1 MLQEED
7 VIGVLPSGDKISSLK
22 PLGDR
27 VLIKVRP
34 AAMSACQAV
43 ETVLACQVV
52 ERVLAH
58 CCGWAYKLAPVWN

>member
-7 VIGVLPSGDKISSLK
+7 VIGVLPSGDKISNMK

-34 AAMSACQAV
+34 AAAFSFSGREQCAGPLLQLVLRGLRCVDISML
-43 ETVLACQVV
+43 ET
-52 ERVLAH
+52 
-58 CCGWAYKLAPVWN
+58 G